1 MVKQIKYVA
10 ILLLAGLLACKNNNK
25 SEWAIFS
32 SGPGAFSVNMPVKPE
47 LTQKTEVTPFGKQVV
62 HFVTWKPSAVSI
74 SKFKL
79 FQISYTDCPQTVVAD
94 TIMTQVMLDSS
105 IKMAKQEFSEKELSV
120 ENIELNGYPGR
131 AFIYEAKGN
140 TVVIVKQCITNNRRY
155 QLTCITRGN
164 MGTNPE
170 VANFFDSFQALK

>member
-1 MVKQIKYVA
+1 MSNIIKSLA
-10 ILLLAGLLACKNNNK
+10 LLLCMSVMACKSQNNNQW
-25 SEWAIFS
+25 SVFT
-32 SGPGAFSVNMPVKPE
+32 SGPGAFSVNLPGKPE

-79 FQISYTDCPQTVVAD
+79 FQIAYTDCPQSIIAD

-105 IKMAKQEFSEKELSV
+105 IKMSKSEFSDKDFTVS
-120 ENIELNGYPGR
+120 NIELNGYPGR

-155 QLTCITRGN
+155 ELTCITRGN